1 MSISQAGAG
10 SPRSSGSHAA
20 PFEGAIEQ
28 LAAVPDI
35 ERALAAA
42 ANLPYC
48 IFFDSARQQDELGRY
63 SFLTA
68 DPFDF
73 VSRSIDAAVVAAA
86 DGEDEFKSLAR
97 RVRPFATQTVPGV
110 PPFQGGLAGLFGYDL
125 NRTLERITAPHNDEF
140 DVPALAVG
148 LYDVVLAVDHAQR
161 SAWIVSQGW
170 PEREPARRR
179 QRACERLERFKAIV
193 LAEATPQ
200 CRDVVSLTDKPAARL
215 SVPPW
220 EIARQ
225 FPALAGTDLTSN
237 FSRREYLRMVERA
250 IEYIYAG
257 DVFQVNLAQRL
268 LLPARD
274 DALSLYLR
282 MRRRNPATFAAYF
295 HLGEFQIASA
305 SPERFLKVADRHV
318 EARPIKG
325 TRRRSTWPEADLF
338 AGDDLLHSEKDRAEN
353 VMIVDLLRNDLSRVC
368 KPDSVRI
375 SDLCRLEVY
384 EFVQHLVS
392 VVRGELRPEC
402 SSFDLL
408 GAAFP
413 GGSVTGAPKVRAMEI
428 IAELEPTARGPY
440 CGCLGYIGFD
450 GTMDTNILIRTIT
463 AGRGWWQFPV
473 GGGIVAQSDPER
485 EYEETWHKA
494 EGMLRA
500 LE

>member
-1 MSISQAGAG
+1 MSIARAAAG
-10 SPRSSGSHAA
+10 SPSSIDSHAA
-20 PFEGAIEQ
+20 PFDGAIEK

-42 ANLPYC
+42 ARLPHC
-48 IFFDSARQQDELGRY
+48 IFFDSARQQDDLGRY
-63 SFLTA
+63 SFLAA

-73 VSRSIDAAVVAAA
+73 VSRSVDEAVVAVAA
-86 DGEDEFKSLAR
+86 GEDVFKKLALR
-97 RVRPFATQTVPGV
+97 THSYATETIDGL

-125 NRTLERITAPHNDEF
+125 NRTLERIAAPQYDEF
-140 DVPALAVG
+140 AVPALTVG
-148 LYDVVLAVDHAQR
+148 LYDLVLVVDHIEHH
-161 SAWIVSQGW
+161 AWIISQGW

-179 QRACERLERFKAIV
+179 QRARERLERFKAIV
-193 LAEATPQ
+193 LSETTLPSEA
-200 CRDVVSLTDKPAARL
+200 LITDKPAAAL
-215 SVPPW
+215 SVPPGAV
-220 EIARQ
+220 ARQ
-225 FPALAGTDLTSN
+225 IPALAGTDLTSN
-237 FSRREYLRMVERA
+237 FSRPDYLRMVERA

-268 LLPARD
+268 LHPARD
-274 DALSLYLR
+274 DSLSLYLR

-295 HLGEFQIASA
+295 DLGEFQIMSA
-305 SPERFLKVADRHV
+305 SPERFLKVADRQV

-325 TRRRSTWPEADLF
+325 TRRRSSWPEADLF
-338 AGDDLLHSEKDRAEN
+338 AGDDLLQSEKDRAEN

-368 KPDSVRI
+368 RPDSVAV

-402 SSFDLL
+402 TSFDLL
-408 GAAFP
+408 GSAFP

-494 EGMLRA
+494 EGLLRA